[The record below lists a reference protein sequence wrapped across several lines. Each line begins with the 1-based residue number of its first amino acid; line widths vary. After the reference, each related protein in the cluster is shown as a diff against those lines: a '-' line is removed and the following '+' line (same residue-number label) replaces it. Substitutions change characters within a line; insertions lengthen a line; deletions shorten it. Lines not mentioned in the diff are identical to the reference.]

1 MPDPMA
7 LAASEKDLDE
17 KAQMET
23 TQNRI
28 VEKAMRKR
36 RKKPI
41 QKKAAGL
48 SQTEQ
53 MDIMNQNIV
62 DRALKKKRKGKSKKR
77 GSVKKVAADC
87 AERLIKLGGLPG
99 LVQNVQ
105 QNATYGQSALQGLP
119 TSSTLPVRTD
129 SGNGWSDRK
138 PGGREKTA
146 ETIAPGQGLSQG
158 IDLAP
163 GVDRSQINEQVKD
176 MLTPGNLGALLG
188 VGGGVGGALGG
199 FGLGGLAG
207 GLYGALAPGKDE
219 EGNQRSRLR
228 QALLK
233 GLTGAGAGG
242 LVGGAAG
249 ALAGGGMGAGM
260 GDAFQ
265 ANPEGASQVLQTH
278 PDNMA
283 APPPGQNKVIEA
295 MLPPEYI
302 ANRPTTNMLKNLLAG
317 TAVGGLGGAMYGG
330 LAPGRDEEGHEND
343 SLVQAAKYGL
353 LGAGAGAL
361 GGGLYG
367 KAHEAGGEGG
377 ALALEDLGK
386 KHWQKSQSGLD
397 PLPLFEPSR
406 ATGLSQ
412 FNPNDRWT

>member
-87 AERLIKLGGLPG
+87 AARLLKQANLDFLKDPVNFIPGSAGTGARRGGLIGAGLLGVGGALHGALAPGEDEEGEERSRLLEALKRGAGGALAGGVGGAAAGAGLGALHGHGVNKGWGTRQGTVDALANWVERLESQLTDANKRGDKYFDQLMRAQYPSTFPKAGTDKQANLPS
-99 LVQNVQ
+99 LVSNVQ

-146 ETIAPGQGLSQG
+146 ETIVPGQGLSQG

-199 FGLGGLAG
+199 LASV
-207 GLYGALAPGKDE
+207 AVLAHCT
-219 EGNQRSRLR
+219 
-228 QALLK
+228 A
-233 GLTGAGAGG
+233 
-242 LVGGAAG
+242 
-249 ALAGGGMGAGM
+249 
-260 GDAFQ
+260 
-265 ANPEGASQVLQTH
+265 H
-278 PDNMA
+278 W
-283 APPPGQNKVIEA
+283 
-295 MLPPEYI
+295 LPVRTKK
-302 ANRPTTNMLKNLLAG
+302 ATNAVDCARP
-317 TAVGGLGGAMYGG
+317 
-330 LAPGRDEEGHEND
+330 
-343 SLVQAAKYGL
+343 S
-353 LGAGAGAL
+353 
-361 GGGLYG
+361 
-367 KAHEAGGEGG
+367 
-377 ALALEDLGK
+377 
-386 KHWQKSQSGLD
+386 
-397 PLPLFEPSR
+397 
-406 ATGLSQ
+406 
-412 FNPNDRWT
+412 